1 MKIRNCK
8 LKIIMKL
15 IVGLGN
21 PEEKYDK
28 TRHNVG
34 FMALDKFAK
43 SQSYLPWR
51 LEGQFHSRITQ
62 KGGIGQT
69 RIILAKPGTYM
80 NLSGEA
86 IKKIMS
92 YYKIGFEDL
101 WVICDDIDLPLG
113 SIRVREEGS
122 AGGHKGLQSIIDQ
135 IKDNR
140 FVRIRIGIGS
150 NRAINMPSE
159 RYVLQKFNIEE
170 QEKIEHALDQTVN
183 LLVQFLKDQV
193 KEQTIRFN

>member
-1 MKIRNCK
+1 
-8 LKIIMKL
+8 MKL

-34 FMALDKFAK
+34 FLVLDKFAK
-43 SQSYLPWR
+43 LQNYLPWR

-62 KGGIGQT
+62 KGGIGQN
-69 RIILAKPGTYM
+69 RIILAKPQTYM

-92 YYKIGFEDL
+92 YYKIGSEDL

-113 SIRVREEGS
+113 VIRVREEGS

-135 IKDNR
+135 IKDER
-140 FVRIRIGIGS
+140 FVRIRVGVGS
-150 NRAINMPSE
+150 NRAINMPAE
-159 RYVLQKFNIEE
+159 KYVLQKFNLDE

-183 LLVQFLKDQV
+183 LLVQFQKDKV
-193 KEQTIRFN
+193 SEQTIKYN